1 MKSTRQICYGIA
13 DKLCNQIAFISLSDL
28 PDSPC
33 LMNALDEMEELIEY
47 EGDPSLSSLQAIAE
61 DAVFEILESE
71 GLSV

>member
-1 MKSTRQICYGIA
+1 MKSNRQRCCQIA
-13 DKLCNQIAFISLSDL
+13 DRLCNQIAFISLSDL

-47 EGDPSLSSLQAIAE
+47 EGDPSLSTLEDIAL

-71 GLSV
+71 GFPV

>member
-1 MKSTRQICYGIA
+1 MKTNRQRCYQIA
-13 DKLCNQIAFISLSDL
+13 DKLCNRIALVSLSDL

-47 EGDPSLSSLQAIAE
+47 EGDPSLQSLEEIAQ

-71 GLSV
+71 GFPV